1 MTTFSDKLWYVK
13 FSKWQAK
20 KLLSR
25 FELIFFK
32 RVLHSRRFLGFHFLL
47 QTLFALCSPHQSAPL
62 LHPRLRQ
69 CPLEEEAKLSNI
81 KAKPKDEPQIV
92 STNRYVLLNDQ
103 KKTPIHLRP
112 IVVPQNFGLMGVS
125 FLIALNHNFHWLHF
139 MGQFIFKIEI

>member
-103 KKTPIHLRP
+103 KKNPNPLKANCWATKFRAYGCVFSNSTEP
-112 IVVPQNFGLMGVS
+112 
-125 FLIALNHNFHWLHF
+125 
-139 MGQFIFKIEI
+139 